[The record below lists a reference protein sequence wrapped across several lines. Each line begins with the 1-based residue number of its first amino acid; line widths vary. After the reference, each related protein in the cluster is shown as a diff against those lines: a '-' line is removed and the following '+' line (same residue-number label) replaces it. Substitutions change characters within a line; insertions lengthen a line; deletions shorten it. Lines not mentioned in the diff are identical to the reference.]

1 MEKTYRIGR
10 RFRKLQYVSV
20 VVNCLI
26 VFGFYFIY
34 RFIFADAS
42 PQFVG
47 APLAL
52 LFVLLGAVVA
62 RLTLSAWKK
71 YAASIRCVLTENG
84 LRVVQGKRELF
95 YRWEEFSG
103 AKMQEFR
110 FHGAFPV
117 VFQVAGNSVMLNQYL
132 DDLCGLTC
140 EVFEQIAPYAQ
151 LDPALVKRAE
161 DLCGVY

>member
-20 VVNCLI
+20 AVNCLI

-34 RFIFADAS
+34 RFIFEGMA

-52 LFVLLGAVVA
+52 LFLLLGVIAA
-62 RLTLSAWKK
+62 RLTLSLSGK
-71 YAASIRCVLTENG
+71 YAAGVRCVLTEDG
-84 LRVVQGKRELF
+84 LRVEQGKRKRF
-95 YRWEEFSG
+95 YRWEDFSG
-103 AKMQEFR
+103 AKLEEFR
-110 FHGAFPV
+110 FRGVFPV
-117 VFQVAGNSVMLNQYL
+117 VFQIAGTPVMLNQHL

-140 EVFEQIAPYAQ
+140 EIFERIAPYAR
-151 LDPALVKRAE
+151 LDPELIKRAE
-161 DLCGVY
+161 DMRGVY